1 MLAAG
6 ESWRRGFH
14 SRAPAERLHAVA
26 VVSVGLFAL
35 AFICPLLGAG
45 IGITARSRL
54 PGHHLGR
61 DAIDVI
67 KLAMGL
73 MATLVALT
81 LGLLISSAN
90 TYHATIESEYRQILA
105 KMVHLDEYLQAYG
118 PETRE
123 VRERIRHV
131 AARSFKQ
138 RWPAEDFGPEGSA
151 SEGGRHRFVEIQRR
165 ILELKPVDETQRWFQ
180 QQALQVTVQLSDL
193 RWLLVS
199 QGTGTAPL
207 LPVFIL
213 IFLSVLAI
221 FGSFGLYAPPT
232 ATLFTVL
239 VLAALAIAGATF
251 LIVELN
257 SPFHGLLQISSE
269 GAHSLMQSLAER
281 L

>member
-1 MLAAG
+1 M
-6 ESWRRGFH
+6 
-14 SRAPAERLHAVA
+14 
-26 VVSVGLFAL
+26 VSVGLFAL
-35 AFICPLLGAG
+35 AFLCPLLGAG

-54 PGHHLGR
+54 PEHHLGR
-61 DAIDVI
+61 DALDVI

-90 TYHATIESEYRQILA
+90 TYHATIESEYREILA
-105 KMVHLDEYLQAYG
+105 AMVHLDEYLRAYG
-118 PETRE
+118 PETRD
-123 VRERIRHV
+123 VRVRIRHV

-138 RWPAEDFGPEGSA
+138 RWPDEDFGPEGPP
-151 SEGGRHRFVEIQRR
+151 SEGGQHRFVEIQRR
-165 ILELKPVDETQRWFQ
+165 ILELKPANETQRWFHKE
-180 QQALQVTVQLSDL
+180 ALDVTVQLSDL

-199 QGTGTAPL
+199 QGTATAPL

-232 ATLFTVL
+232 TTLFTVL

-257 SPFHGLLQISSE
+257 SPFHGLLQISSQ
-269 GAHSLMQSLAER
+269 GAHVLMQSLAER